1 MNVLALQPSTQ
12 EKIMV
17 DYDKKRLIERIAQ
30 LEEKLSD
37 VEATLKRRYNRL
49 VLDDKTLTTK
59 EKEKFLNLIWER
71 NE

>member
-1 MNVLALQPSTQ
+1 MIDYST
-12 EKIMV
+12 
-17 DYDKKRLIERIAQ
+17 KRLIERIAQ

-49 VLDDKTLTTK
+49 VLDDKTLSTK

>member
-1 MNVLALQPSTQ
+1 
-12 EKIMV
+12 MV

>member
-1 MNVLALQPSTQ
+1 M
-12 EKIMV
+12 I
-17 DYDKKRLIERIAQ
+17 DYNTKRLIERIAQ

>member
-1 MNVLALQPSTQ
+1 M
-12 EKIMV
+12 I
-17 DYDKKRLIERIAQ
+17 DYGTKRLIERIAE

-37 VEATLKRRYNRL
+37 VESTLKRRYNRL

>member
-1 MNVLALQPSTQ
+1 MIDYST
-12 EKIMV
+12 
-17 DYDKKRLIERIAQ
+17 KRLIERIAQ

-59 EKEKFLNLIWER
+59 EKEKFLNIIWER

>member
-1 MNVLALQPSTQ
+1 
-12 EKIMV
+12 MV

-59 EKEKFLNLIWER
+59 EKEKFLNIIWER